1 MHMLIV
7 EFEENHVAKSFIG
20 LNELRNEDKQFG
32 LMTVALKMSS
42 VDVFIYYSYI
52 LAQTSSLSK

>member
-1 MHMLIV
+1 MLIV

-32 LMTVALKMSS
+32 LMTDFQSNRIKLVECIA
-42 VDVFIYYSYI
+42 
-52 LAQTSSLSK
+52 